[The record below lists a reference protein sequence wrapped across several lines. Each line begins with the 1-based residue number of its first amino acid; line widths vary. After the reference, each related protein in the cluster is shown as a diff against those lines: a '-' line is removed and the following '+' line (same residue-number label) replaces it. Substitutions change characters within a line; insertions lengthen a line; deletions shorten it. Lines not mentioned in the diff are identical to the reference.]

1 MHYDIIKL
9 YFFIN
14 MTYIIVKLYTFIRAR
29 TNVYF
34 NTVYTFVE
42 IKLKFKMLKFLI
54 VPGIIVVIYALIS
67 YHNHVPTFHHQGFLT
82 DLDSFCTIYA
92 IILSLVQLDYN
103 QKMKGILDL
112 QKKRN
117 CSFSFY

>member
-1 MHYDIIKL
+1 MIIKL
-9 YFFIN
+9 YFFY
-14 MTYIIVKLYTFIRAR
+14 TYDSKIIYVHTSSYTLTCVHICRD
-29 TNVYF
+29 
-34 NTVYTFVE
+34 
-42 IKLKFKMLKFLI
+42 KLKFKMFKFLI
-54 VPGIIVVIYALIS
+54 VPGSSYLRTHIIPQSRL
-67 YHNHVPTFHHQGFLT
+67 PTFHHQGFLT

>member
-14 MTYIIVKLYTFIRAR
+14 MTYHSKIIYVHTSSYTL
-29 TNVYF
+29 TC
-34 NTVYTFVE
+34 VYTFVE